1 MCIIMC
7 ARKNERKYERN
18 MKENKKIDN
27 KMRAKKMAAYT
38 LATCMTV
45 TVAPIGATNVFA
57 DETIESVQ
65 LFAAAESIT
74 IEDGKGVEFSIKNTI
89 KAGDKFSD
97 ITNKLSLKYHAGTWE
112 TDHLDREQTVTTTDA
127 PGATLESV
135 IIIDENDNPI
145 WASDGSLDTADD
157 TKFEAGKKYYIA
169 ATFSNIEI
177 TGDGAA
183 NISNAASVAANTYK
197 IDGEL
202 YLGKA
207 NGLDDEIDG
216 TVGGYIYRDED
227 GNRAYV
233 TTVAQNKYGWFLV
246 ENGIATEYNDSRV
259 NIASN
264 KYGTWYCYNGKV
276 DFTKTGIVIDTN
288 TDVMYYVEKGQ
299 VTGKKTG
306 FVEDAGR
313 LYNVVNSKVATCD
326 PTVAF
331 DGKSWRYIA
340 STGVED
346 PSKEGFAKNQYGTWY
361 VKDGKVKFDVT
372 DAKVVDDS
380 KDIGTSATAEYY
392 VVKGQAMLNKTG
404 VVFIANEVPDT
415 GVAAPVS
422 PEKPYYVKNGV
433 IQPDSIVDK
442 YIDKD
447 TLVYNPSNKKWYLVG
462 TNGQVNKTPGVYA
475 NEYGTWLVDNTG
487 TVNFGISGLWDDGTD
502 KWLVSKGQVMKN
514 VTDVVADD
522 AIASTGASV
531 NTGSGKVY
539 VKNGKVTGLDINEAV
554 VYCSD
559 KKWYFVDS
567 TGTVNTTYDKIA
579 GNQYGV
585 WKFDGGNVDFA
596 ATADNYTVDVDGL
609 KDINNGDKIYIKG
622 GQFQKNFT
630 GINGAGYVEKG
641 IVKDKTSYLV
651 PTLMQDETGAWKYVD
666 KDGVGSDTGFIS
678 NQYGTWYVDAGTVN
692 FTATGLYTDADGL
705 SGKATDVY
713 YVEKGK
719 VITSKNGIVEATL
732 DGFGSYK
739 YNIENGKAAGKT
751 LADSVVQAAD
761 KKWYYVDKTGKVDTT
776 YTGLAGNKYGVWY
789 IESGVV
795 EFDETSLKIANT
807 LSDGTPTQAQQIA
820 LVKGLK
826 STDTIFINKSQVM
839 TNFTGVAVTDTQKM
853 YVKNG
858 VVASNG
864 TKIEV
869 IQGSDK
875 KWYAVKAGN
884 VEVINGLASN
894 AYGKWYVKDGVVDFT
909 KTGIIEDAAGTG
921 DFYYVEK
928 GQMKGDKNGLITVG
942 KNKYYVKDSKVLKSD
957 SMDDSL
963 KYINGTWYCID
974 TDGKVAAS
982 TVKLGGNENGIF
994 KVKDGKV
1001 DFTATEIYEVQSTD
1015 PTLTGVSVGNKL
1027 YIENGQFKS
1036 DKTCLYVH
1044 VNSAK
1049 TGYDYDYVVDGKV
1062 TTPGFTKNTAVQGT
1076 DKKWYCVQAENVT
1089 STYLADLDDTLA
1101 VNDYGVWYVNNG
1113 VVDFTKTGVV
1123 ETDVT
1128 TDGQTSNSSNVV
1140 YYFEKG
1146 KFLSDK
1152 DGIVSSGTDKYYVEN
1167 GVVTKP
1173 ADKDSAVIKGSDNVL
1188 YYVDPADGKV
1198 NKSYT
1203 GLAANDAGI
1212 FYIKNGVVDT
1222 TKTGLYNT
1230 VSADVVT
1237 GITTPGTDVVYVN
1250 SGKVDLS
1257 YSGIVS
1263 YQGQQWLVNAG
1274 KLDKSTGTDYVKKVK
1289 NSTDKYAVD
1298 NQGRV
1303 MQAFTGAASDG
1314 INTWYVK
1321 NGKVDTSFS
1330 GEYDG
1335 HKYSNGKQIS

>member
-1 MCIIMC
+1 
-7 ARKNERKYERN
+7 
-18 MKENKKIDN
+18 MKNKKMDN

-65 LFAAAESIT
+65 LFAAAETIT
-74 IEDGKGVEFSIKNTI
+74 IETGKGVEFSIKNTI

-97 ITNKLSLKYHAGTWE
+97 ITNKLTLKYNAGTWS
-112 TDHLDREQTVTTTDA
+112 DGHLDWEQTVTTATA
-127 PGATLESV
+127 SGATLESV
-135 IIIDENDNPI
+135 TILDENDNPI

-169 ATFSNIEI
+169 ATFSNITI
-177 TGDGAA
+177 SGDGEA
-183 NISNAASVAANTYK
+183 NIGNADK
-197 IDGEL
+197 DGEKYNIGGEI

-216 TVGGYIYRDED
+216 TVGGYIYRDAD

-233 TTVAQNKYGWFLV
+233 TTVAQNKQGWFLV
-246 ENGIATEYNDSRV
+246 ENGIATEYNDGRV

-276 DFTKTGIVIDTN
+276 DFTKTGIVTDTN
-288 TDVMYYVEKGQ
+288 TAVKYYVEKGQ

-306 FVEDAGR
+306 FVEDTGV
-313 LYNVVNSKVATCD
+313 LYNVVNSKVTTCD

-404 VVFIANEVPDT
+404 VVFIANKVPDT
-415 GVAAPVS
+415 GVEATVD
-422 PEKPYYVKNGV
+422 PEEPYYVKNGV

-447 TLVYNPSNKKWYLVG
+447 TLVYNTSNKKWYLVG
-462 TNGQVNKTPGVYA
+462 TNGQVKKTPGVYA

-514 VTDVVADD
+514 VTDVVADATINAD
-522 AIASTGASV
+522 GTGT
-531 NTGSGKVY
+531 TGGTGKVY

-567 TGTVNTTYDKIA
+567 TGAVNTIYDKVA

-585 WKFDGGNVDFA
+585 WKFTGGNVDFT
-596 ATADNYTVDVDGL
+596 ATDDDYLVDVDGL

-678 NQYGTWYVDAGTVN
+678 NQYGTWYVDAGTVD

-719 VITSKNGIVEATL
+719 VITSKNGIVEAAYN
-732 DGFGSYK
+732 GGAAKK
-739 YNIENGKAAGKT
+739 YYVENGKAAGKT
-751 LADSVVQAAD
+751 LADSVVQAPG

-789 IESGVV
+789 IDSGVV
-795 EFDETSLKIANT
+795 EFNETSLKDANT

-826 STDTIFINKSQVM
+826 STDKIFINKSQVM
-839 TNFTGVAVTDTQKM
+839 TNFTGVAVTDTAVVTNNK

-858 VVASNG
+858 VVTTNG
-864 TKIEV
+864 TKSEV

-875 KWYAVKAGN
+875 KWYS
-884 VEVINGLASN
+884 VINGAAENVTGLKTN
-894 AYGKWYVKDGVVDFT
+894 AYGKWYVKGGIVDFT
-909 KTGIIEDAAGTG
+909 KTGIIEDGT
-921 DFYYVEK
+921 DSYYVEK

-957 SMDDSL
+957 SMADSL
-963 KYINGTWYCID
+963 KFINGTWYCIN
-974 TDGKVAAS
+974 TDGKVDTS
-982 TVKLGGNENGIF
+982 VKLAGNENGIF

-1001 DFTATEIYEVQSTD
+1001 DFTATEICEVQSTD
-1015 PTLTGVSVGNKL
+1015 PTLTGVTAGNKL
-1027 YIENGQFKS
+1027 YIEKGQFKS

-1062 TTPGFTKNTAVQGT
+1062 TTPGFAENTAVQGT
-1076 DKKWYCVQAENVT
+1076 DKKWYCVQAEDVT
-1089 STYLADLDDTLA
+1089 STYLASLDDTLA

-1113 VVDFTKTGVV
+1113 LVDFTKTGVV
-1123 ETDVT
+1123 KTDVT
-1128 TDGQTSNSSNVV
+1128 TDGKTTNSSNVV

-1173 ADKDSAVIKGSDNVL
+1173 TDKDSAVIKGSDNVL
-1188 YYVDPADGKV
+1188 YYVDPTDGKV

-1222 TKTGLYNT
+1222 TMTGLYECDFADDEIT
-1230 VSADVVT
+1230 GVSD
-1237 GITTPGTDVVYVN
+1237 GDFVYVN
-1250 SGKVDLS
+1250 AGKVDLS

-1274 KLDKSTGTDYVKKVK
+1274 KLDKSTETNYVKKVK

-1303 MQAFTGAASDG
+1303 MQAFTGDATDG
-1314 INTWYVK
+1314 VNHWYVK
-1321 NGKVDTSFS
+1321 NGKVDTTFT

-1335 HKYSNGKQIS
+1335 HKYSAGKRIS

>member
-1 MCIIMC
+1 
-7 ARKNERKYERN
+7 
-18 MKENKKIDN
+18 
-27 KMRAKKMAAYT
+27 MRAKKMAAYT

-65 LFAAAESIT
+65 LFAAAETIT
-74 IEDGKGVEFSIKNTI
+74 IEEGKGVEFSIKNTI

-97 ITNKLSLKYHAGTWE
+97 ITNKLTLKYNAGTWS
-112 TDHLDREQTVTTTDA
+112 DGHLDWGQAVTTATA
-127 PGATLESV
+127 SGATLESV
-135 IIIDENDNPI
+135 TILDENDNPI

-177 TGDGAA
+177 TGASATNVA
-183 NISNAASVAANTYK
+183 NGNKDSNGNYE
-197 IDGEL
+197 IGGEI

-216 TVGGYIYRDED
+216 TVGGYIYRDAD

-233 TTVAQNKYGWFLV
+233 TTVAQNKQGWFLV
-246 ENGIATEYNDSRV
+246 ENGIATEYNDGRV

-276 DFTKTGIVIDTN
+276 DFTKTGIVTDTN
-288 TDVMYYVEKGQ
+288 TAVKYYVEKGQ

-306 FVEDAGR
+306 FVEDTGV
-313 LYNVVNSKVATCD
+313 LYNVVNSKVTTCD

-404 VVFIANEVPDT
+404 VVFIAKKVPDT
-415 GVAAPVS
+415 GVDATVD
-422 PEKPYYVKNGV
+422 PEEPYYVKNGV

-462 TNGQVNKTPGVYA
+462 TNGQVKKTPGVYA

-487 TVNFGISGLWDDGTD
+487 TVNFNISGLWDDGTD

-522 AIASTGASV
+522 EIASTGASV
-531 NTGSGKVY
+531 TPGSGKVY

-559 KKWYFVDS
+559 KNWYFVDS
-567 TGTVNTTYDKIA
+567 TGAVNTSYSGIA
-579 GNQYGV
+579 GNQYGI
-585 WKFDGGNVDFA
+585 WKFNSGTINFTD
-596 ATADNYTVDVDGL
+596 TANPYTVKAAEDGL
-609 KDINNGDKIYIKG
+609 KDVNHNDKIYIKG
-622 GQFQKNFT
+622 SKFQKDFT
-630 GINGAGYVEKG
+630 GVIGNDYYEKG
-641 IVKDKTSYLV
+641 IAKTSTSFLV
-651 PTLMQDETGAWKYVD
+651 PTLVQDEN
-666 KDGVGSDTGFIS
+666 KDWVCVTKNGVETPAVTGFVS
-678 NQYGTWYVDAGTVN
+678 NQYGTWYVVN
-692 FTATGLYTDADGL
+692 NKVDITATGLYTDADGL

-719 VITSKNGIVEATL
+719 VITSKNGIVEAAL
-732 DGFGSYK
+732 DGSGSYK

-751 LADSVVQAAD
+751 LADSVVQAPD

-789 IESGVV
+789 IDSGVV
-795 EFDETSLKIANT
+795 EFNETSLKDANT

-826 STDTIFINKSQVM
+826 STDKIFINKSQVM
-839 TNFTGVAVTDTQKM
+839 TNFTGVAVTDTAAVTNNK

-858 VVASNG
+858 IVATNG
-864 TKIEV
+864 TKSEV

-875 KWYAVKAGN
+875 KWYSVKNGIAEN
-884 VEVINGLASN
+884 VTGLKTN
-894 AYGKWYVKDGVVDFT
+894 AYGKWYVKGGIVDFT
-909 KTGIIEDAAGTG
+909 KTGIITDGT
-921 DFYYVEK
+921 DDYYVEK

-957 SMDDSL
+957 SMADSL

-974 TDGKVAAS
+974 TNGKVAS
-982 TVKLGGNENGIF
+982 SSVELGGNENGLF

-1001 DFTATEIYEVQSTD
+1001 DFTATEKYRLVAGD
-1015 PTLTGVSVGNKL
+1015 PTLPGIANGDDI
-1027 YIENGQFKS
+1027 YIENGKFQA

-1044 VNSAK
+1044 VNLAK
-1049 TGYDYDYVVDGKV
+1049 NGYDYDYVVNGKV

-1076 DKKWYCVQAENVT
+1076 DKKWYCVQDGNVT
-1089 STYLADLDDTLA
+1089 STYLAALDDTLA

-1123 ETDVT
+1123 ETDVE
-1128 TDGQTSNSSNVV
+1128 TDGSTLNSTPNK

-1173 ADKDSAVIKGSDNVL
+1173 TDKDSAVIKGSDNVL
-1188 YYVDPADGKV
+1188 YYVDPTDGKV

-1222 TKTGLYNT
+1222 TKTGLYST
-1230 VSADVVT
+1230 VIADAVT
-1237 GITTPGTDVVYVN
+1237 GVTGGTDTVYVN
-1250 SGKVDLS
+1250 AGKVDLS

-1263 YQGQQWLVNAG
+1263 DQGQQWLVNAG
-1274 KLDKSTGTDYVKKVK
+1274 KLDKSTGTNYVKKVK

-1303 MQAFTGAASDG
+1303 MQAFTGDATDG
-1314 INTWYVK
+1314 VNHWYVK
-1321 NGKVDTSFS
+1321 NGKVDTTFT

-1335 HKYSNGKQIS
+1335 HKYSAGKRIS

>member
-1 MCIIMC
+1 
-7 ARKNERKYERN
+7 
-18 MKENKKIDN
+18 MKNKKIDN

-57 DETIESVQ
+57 ETGIEM
-65 LFAAAESIT
+65 FAAGAPVDVGEGEAVAFT
-74 IEDGKGVEFSIKNTI
+74 LGNTI

-97 ITNKLSLKYHAGTWE
+97 VKNKITMTFTVNSVDQGGWGTV
-112 TDHLDREQTVTTTDA
+112 D
-127 PGATLESV
+127 S
-135 IIIDENDNPI
+135 IIIEDENGNELWNNGD
-145 WASDGSLDTADD
+145 SDTPDD
-157 TKFEAGKKYYIA
+157 TKFEAGKKYIIK
-169 ATFSNIEI
+169 ATFVGDGLNFTGTKGNSSI
-177 TGDGAA
+177 TGATLSGTGDTEATG
-183 NISNAASVAANTYK
+183 TYT
-197 IDGEL
+197 IQL
-202 YLGKA
+202 NNV
-207 NGLDDEIDG
+207 NGLDNEEYNG
-216 TVGGYIYRDED
+216 AGSGYIYRDAD
-227 GNRAYV
+227 GNRAHV
-233 TTVAQNKYGWFLV
+233 TTVAYSNKEKAWLYV
-246 ENGIATEYNDSRV
+246 EDGIAYTTAMKAKDYV
-259 NIASN
+259 ASN
-264 KYGTWYCYNGKV
+264 QYGTWACKNGKV
-276 DFTKTGIVIDTN
+276 DFTLTGFITDSNTN
-288 TDVMYYVEKGQ
+288 VTYYAENGQ
-299 VTGKKTG
+299 ITGKKTG
-306 FVEDAGR
+306 FIENANDSNK
-313 LYNVVNSKVATCD
+313 LYNVVNSKAVKCD

-331 DGKSWRYIA
+331 DGKNWRYIA
-340 STGVED
+340 STGIED
-346 PSKEGFAKNQYGTWY
+346 PTKEGFAKNQYGTWY
-361 VKDGKVKFDVT
+361 VNAGKVDFSVT
-372 DAKVVDDS
+372 DASVVDNS
-380 KDIGTSATAEYY
+380 KDIGTSATDEYY

-404 VVFIANEVPDT
+404 VVFIANKVPDT
-415 GVAAPVS
+415 GIAAPVN
-422 PEKPYYVKNGV
+422 PEEPFYVKNGV

-462 TNGQVNKTPGVYA
+462 TNGQVKKTPGVYA

-487 TVNFGISGLWDDGTD
+487 TVNFNISGLWDDGTD

-514 VTDVVADD
+514 VTDVVADATINAD
-522 AIASTGASV
+522 GTGT
-531 NTGSGKVY
+531 TGGTGKVY

-559 KKWYFVDS
+559 KNWYFVDS
-567 TGTVNTTYDKIA
+567 TGAVNTTYDKVA

-585 WKFDGGNVDFA
+585 WKFTGGNVDFT
-596 ATADNYTVDVDGL
+596 ATDDEYLVDVDGL

-651 PTLMQDETGAWKYVD
+651 PTLMQDETGTWKYVD
-666 KDGVGSDTGFIS
+666 KDGKGSGTGFIS
-678 NQYGTWYVDAGTVN
+678 NQYGTWYVNTGTVD

-719 VITSKNGIVEATL
+719 VITSKNGIVEAAL
-732 DGFGSYK
+732 DGSGSYK

-751 LADSVVQAAD
+751 LADSVVQAPD

-789 IESGVV
+789 IDSGVV
-795 EFDETSLKIANT
+795 EFNETSLKDANT

-826 STDTIFINKSQVM
+826 STDKIFINKSQVM
-839 TNFTGVAVTDTQKM
+839 TNFTGVAVTDTAVVTNNK

-858 VVASNG
+858 VVTTNG
-864 TKIEV
+864 TKSEV

-875 KWYAVKAGN
+875 KWYS
-884 VEVINGLASN
+884 VINGAAEDVTGLKTN
-894 AYGKWYVKDGVVDFT
+894 AYGKWYVKGGIVDFT
-909 KTGIIEDAAGTG
+909 KTGIIEDGT
-921 DFYYVEK
+921 DSYYVEK

-957 SMDDSL
+957 SMADSL
-963 KYINGTWYCID
+963 KFINGTWYCIN
-974 TDGKVAAS
+974 TDGKVDTS
-982 TVKLGGNENGIF
+982 VKLAGNENGLF

-1001 DFTATEIYEVQSTD
+1001 DFTATEKYHLVAGD
-1015 PTLTGVSVGNKL
+1015 PTLPGIANGDDI
-1027 YIENGQFKS
+1027 YIENGKFQA

-1049 TGYDYDYVVDGKV
+1049 NGYDYDYVVNGKV
-1062 TTPGFTKNTAVQGT
+1062 DTPAFTKNTAIQGT
-1076 DKKWYCVQAENVT
+1076 DKKWYCVQAETVT

-1113 VVDFTKTGVV
+1113 LVDFTKTGVV
-1123 ETDVT
+1123 KTTVT
-1128 TDGQTSNSSNVV
+1128 TDGNTSNSSNDK

-1146 KFLSDK
+1146 KFVSDK

-1167 GVVTKP
+1167 GVVTTLT
-1173 ADKDSAVIKGSDNVL
+1173 ADTSVVKGSDNVS
-1188 YYVDPADGKV
+1188 YYVDPTTGKV
-1198 NKSYT
+1198 DKTHT
-1203 GLAANDAGI
+1203 GLGANDAGI

-1222 TKTGLYNT
+1222 TKTGLYECKSTDNNI
-1230 VSADVVT
+1230 T
-1237 GITTPGTDVVYVN
+1237 GVATSDIVYVN
-1250 SGKVDLS
+1250 AGKVDLS

-1263 YQGQQWLVNAG
+1263 YQGQQWLVNSG
-1274 KLDKSTGTDYVKKVK
+1274 KVVVSSANPVVKVK
-1289 NSTDKYAVD
+1289 NSSDKYYIDAA
-1298 NQGRV
+1298 GRV
-1303 MQAFTGAASDG
+1303 VQSYTGEGFDG
-1314 INTWYVK
+1314 TNKWFVK
-1321 NGKVDTSFS
+1321 NGKVDTSFT